1 MNSLREAVARSWFPR
16 VSRIGPELGVAL
28 GWPEPLSL
36 TQLVRHLDQPEEQ
49 RFTQQL
55 DADALHGSFELV
67 IRSDGSYSFTGHMRA
82 TGAPSFLYKWRAF
95 VRSVSGVVIA
105 VETVG
110 RVFGSDTP
118 GDAER
123 RWDRS
128 GISDDVRRYWW
139 AIRSGTTLEVTFA
152 KELAGVFGAA
162 IDIVTTAAEMFVAAH
177 AAGPI
182 GAFIVLLANAT
193 QGTGEVLSDPNAL
206 AGVTMMGGVLLV
218 FGPGAIVPAVIAGGV
233 TAAVSNINHRALNAA
248 EISLAES
255 VFGQSLPIAKIILT
269 DLSHAPNENGVARE
283 FCIPTVG
290 GPILMGMGRNYD
302 NTLGLDEQRF
312 QRGNYPQAGQ
322 VFIHE
327 LVHAWQIHHTDF
339 LPEVACKVI
348 TNTNYKLTEAVMNKI
363 RARQHWSAFGNEEH
377 ATIVDSWYGDFAGD
391 LNQSRAI
398 DDPRF
403 FYVSELRARAA

>member
-1 MNSLREAVARSWFPR
+1 MKSLGEAVARSWFPR
-16 VSRIGPELGVAL
+16 ISRIGPELGAAL

-36 TQLVRHLDQPEEQ
+36 TQLVRHLDQPEAQ
-49 RFTQQL
+49 RFTQRV
-55 DADALHGSFELV
+55 DSDALHGSFELV
-67 IRSDGSYSFTGHMRA
+67 IRSDGSYSFTGNMHA
-82 TGAPSFLYKWRAF
+82 TGAPSFLYKLRAF
-95 VRSVSGVVIA
+95 VRSASGVVIA

-110 RVFGSDTP
+110 RVFGLDTP
-118 GDAER
+118 GDSER
-123 RWDRS
+123 RWDQS
-128 GISDDVRRYWW
+128 GINDDVRRYWW

-152 KELAGVFGAA
+152 KELTGVFGAA
-162 IDIVTTAAEMFVAAH
+162 VDVVTTAGEMFVAAH

-182 GAFIVLLANAT
+182 GAFIVLVANAT
-193 QGTGEVLSDPNAL
+193 QGTGEILRDPNAL

-233 TAAVSNINHRALNAA
+233 TAAVSNVTHGPLKDA
-248 EISLAES
+248 EISLAKS
-255 VFGQSLPIAKIILT
+255 VFGESLPIDKIILT

-283 FCIPTVG
+283 FCIPLVG
-290 GPILMGMGRNYD
+290 GPILIGMGRNYG
-302 NTLGLDEQRF
+302 NSLGVDVQLNQRS
-312 QRGNYPQAGQ
+312 NYPQAGQ

-363 RARQHWSAFGNEEH
+363 RARQPWSAFGNEEH
-377 ATIVDSWYGDFAGD
+377 AAIIDSWYGDFAD
-391 LNQSRAI
+391 NLNQSRAI